1 MSVVRL
7 RHFDTDRIEELNL
20 EEFERRARDGRIRPR
35 DRVCFSVLTGDTFVE
50 ARELEM
56 FRGLRATAAFN
67 FRENFSLGR
76 IPWITVGLIVALVA
90 VWLAWQRPSPQSAAD
105 LVRQGAKVP
114 SLIFEL
120 GEWWRLLTANL
131 LHVSGWHL
139 AINVLFLFNL
149 GGPVE
154 ATFRRVDYVLILVAS
169 AIGTNVLSTLA
180 NPSVSCGAS
189 GVVFGVW
196 GAAAVFGI
204 RHREL
209 LPDRYRRYF
218 IGSVVP
224 YSIVTLYLGFAMS
237 GVDNWGH
244 LGGLIAGAGIA
255 SFLPARLL
263 EPRDPWL
270 TTKIAVVAAVAF
282 AFALLS
288 SLNTIERRPLIPQ
301 RLYSR
306 LGLSASVPKGWSLR
320 LAEATPRS
328 VVLAFGNE
336 AEVGFGARIDRL
348 DVPVD
353 RDALVRWFTEHAL
366 EEELALA
373 NARGMRVRS
382 DGTRTIGG
390 IRAER
395 VITDM
400 LTDELAARA
409 EHLLFAR
416 GHYRYVLS
424 FSAPLGYAERYRP
437 LFDAILA
444 SVSLT
449 EPRELDMA
457 RREARQRPGPSAQAA
472 LVDALRRAGKEQ
484 DATET
489 LRRGLERWPDHPEL
503 TARLDAP
510 ERLP

>member
-7 RHFDTDRIEELNL
+7 RHFDSDLIEELNL

-67 FRENFSLGR
+67 FRENFTLGR
-76 IPWITVGLIVALVA
+76 MPWITIALILALVA
-90 VWLAWQRPSPQSAAD
+90 IWLFWQRPAPQNSAD
-105 LVRQGAKVP
+105 LTRQGAKVP
-114 SLIFEL
+114 SLMIEL
-120 GEWWRLLTANL
+120 GEWWRLLSANL

-154 ATFRRVDYVLILVAS
+154 ATFRRMDYLLIVLAS
-169 AIGTNVLSTLA
+169 ALGSNLLSTLA

-204 RHREL
+204 RYREL

-218 IGSVVP
+218 IGSVIP

-244 LGGLIAGAGIA
+244 FGGLVSGAAVA
-255 SFLPARLL
+255 SNLPARLL
-263 EPRDPWL
+263 EPQDRWL
-270 TTKIAVVAAVAF
+270 ATKVATVAAVAF
-282 AFALLS
+282 ALALLS
-288 SLNTIERRPLIPQ
+288 NVTPIEHRPLIPQ

-306 LGLSASVPKGWSLR
+306 LGLSASVPAGWQLR
-320 LAEATPRS
+320 LAESSPSS

-348 DVPVD
+348 EAPVD
-353 RDALVRWFTEHAL
+353 PTELVRWFTEQAL
-366 EEELALA
+366 EEELVLA
-373 NARGMRVRS
+373 NARGIRVVPK
-382 DGTRTIGG
+382 GTRKIGG
-390 IRAER
+390 VNAQRI
-395 VITDM
+395 VTDM
-400 LTDELAARA
+400 LTSNIAARA

-424 FSAPLGYAERYRP
+424 FSAPLAYADAYRP
-437 LFDAILA
+437 LFENIIA

-457 RREARQRPGPSAQAA
+457 RREARQQPSPGTQAA
-472 LVDALRRAGKEQ
+472 LVDAMRRAGES
-484 DATET
+484 AAAARA
-489 LRRGLERWPDHPEL
+489 LRDGLARWPGHPEL
-503 TARLDAP
+503 EARIEDASP
-510 ERLP
+510 